1 MNNPVV
7 IHNFGNHILEK
18 SVAMT
23 RLVCT
28 EEQLSSLMAK
38 VAKLVIEELEG
49 SQDHDTSGEFDRPSR
64 PRGRPRSIYTGQ
76 LHLRVLPEDAEWFQ
90 RTCEEMGLQQGAFMS
105 RIRKACRQQ
114 LVDKFDYY

>member
-1 MNNPVV
+1 M
-7 IHNFGNHILEK
+7 
-18 SVAMT
+18 A

-38 VAKLVIEELEG
+38 VAKLVMQELEG
-49 SQDHDTSGEFDRPSR
+49 TQNHDTSGPANHPSR
-64 PRGRPRSIYTGQ
+64 QRGRPRSVYTRH

-105 RIRKACRQQ
+105 RIREAYYRQS
-114 LVDKFDYY
+114 VDKFD

>member
-1 MNNPVV
+1 MNNPFV
-7 IHNFGNHILEK
+7 IYNFGTHILEK
-18 SVAMT
+18 SVAMS

-49 SQDHDTSGEFDRPSR
+49 SQDHDAPGEFDRPSR
-64 PRGRPRSIYTGQ
+64 PRGRPRSIYTRQ

-90 RTCEEMGLQQGAFMS
+90 KTCEEMGLQQGAFMS
-105 RIRKACRQQ
+105 RIREAYRQQ
-114 LVDKFDYY
+114 SVDRFDY

>member
-1 MNNPVV
+1 VNNRLA
-7 IHNFGNHILEK
+7 IYKFDSDILEK
-18 SVAMT
+18 AVFMA

-38 VAKLVIEELEG
+38 VAKLVMQELEG
-49 SQDHDTSGEFDRPSR
+49 TQNHDTSGPSNHPSR
-64 PRGRPRSIYTGQ
+64 PRGRPRSIYTRQ

-105 RIRKACRQQ
+105 RIREAYCQQ
-114 LVDKFDYY
+114 SVDKFDY

>member
-1 MNNPVV
+1 M
-7 IHNFGNHILEK
+7 
-18 SVAMT
+18 S

-49 SQDHDTSGEFDRPSR
+49 SQDHDAPGEFDRPSR
-64 PRGRPRSIYTGQ
+64 PRGRPRSIYTRQ

-90 RTCEEMGLQQGAFMS
+90 RTCEEKGLQQGAFMS
-105 RIRKACRQQ
+105 RIREAYCQRSVEKI
-114 LVDKFDYY
+114 DY

>member
-1 MNNPVV
+1 
-7 IHNFGNHILEK
+7 
-18 SVAMT
+18 MT

-38 VAKLVIEELEG
+38 VAKLVIEELED
-49 SQDHDTSGEFDRPSR
+49 SQDHDTSGQFDHPSR

-90 RTCEEMGLQQGAFMS
+90 KTCEEMGLQQGAFMS
-105 RIRKACRQQ
+105 RIRKAYYRQSG
-114 LVDKFDYY
+114 DRCDY

>member
-1 MNNPVV
+1 
-7 IHNFGNHILEK
+7 
-18 SVAMT
+18 
-23 RLVCT
+23 
-28 EEQLSSLMAK
+28 MAK

>member
-1 MNNPVV
+1 MNNPFV
-7 IHNFGNHILEK
+7 IYKFGTHILEK
-18 SVAMT
+18 SVAMS

-49 SQDHDTSGEFDRPSR
+49 TQNHDTSGPSNHPSR
-64 PRGRPRSIYTGQ
+64 QRGRPRSVYTRH

-105 RIRKACRQQ
+105 RIREAYYQQ
-114 LVDKFDYY
+114 SVDKFD

>member
-1 MNNPVV
+1 MNNHVV
-7 IHNFGNHILEK
+7 IHKFGNHILEK

-38 VAKLVIEELEG
+38 VAKLVIEELED
-49 SQDHDTSGEFDRPSR
+49 SQDHDTSGPFDHPSR

-90 RTCEEMGLQQGAFMS
+90 KTCEEMGLQQGAFMS
-105 RIRKACRQQ
+105 RIRKAYYRQSG
-114 LVDKFDYY
+114 DRCDY